1 MQTISNKDK
10 KHPHIIEIHGLYKF
24 EEKIRKGTTYNFVI
38 IMELAECSLH
48 DVIKLI
54 TFNGDN
60 MINMVKQIIAPMIY
74 LLEELKISHR
84 DLKPRNILLIKKDLI
99 KLCDFGIAK

>member
-1 MQTISNKDK
+1 M
-10 KHPHIIEIHGLYKF
+10 
-24 EEKIRKGTTYNFVI
+24 RKGTIYNFVI

-84 DLKPRNILLIKKDLI
+84 DLKPKNVLLIKKDLI

>member
-24 EEKIRKGTTYNFVI
+24 EEKMRKGTIYNFVI
-38 IMELAECSLH
+38 FMELAECSLH

-74 LLEELKISHR
+74 LLEELKISHH
-84 DLKPRNILLIKKDLI
+84 DLKPKKGSFNKKRFNKI
-99 KLCDFGIAK
+99 M